1 MDIIRIQLDHSSVLL
16 GLDLREGSQM
26 RVKHIR
32 GPAIEPGLLMASLL
46 VHREFAEEVEAYSE
60 RVRKYPFRLS
70 ADEDGHYLHIQ
81 EQCSEESYVEVLAA
95 QFLLNEMAWDFGSK
109 FYGVWEGYV
118 GDFVELMRHW
128 DYQDVEAALQG
139 FGYQDFIVQEGPV
152 KPRTVS
158 VLDLLEGEPGQDSA
172 KQFVWTGEMPEPVGE
187 VEEDEEGPEDDEEE
201 ADHRCLEYAEYSPY
215 PDDPEDIE
223 DKD

>member
-1 MDIIRIQLDHSSVLL
+1 MDIIRIQLDYSSVLL

-26 RVKHIR
+26 RVKHIS

-46 VHREFAEEVEAYSE
+46 VHREFAEAVVAYSD

-70 ADEDGHYLHIQ
+70 AEEDGHYLHIQ
-81 EQCSEESYVEVLAA
+81 EQCSGESYVEVLVAR
-95 QFLLNEMAWDFGSK
+95 FLLDEIADSSGSK
-109 FYGVWEGYV
+109 FFGVWEGYV

-139 FGYQDFIVQEGPV
+139 FGYQDFTVQEGPA

-158 VLDLLEGEPGQDSA
+158 VLDLLEGEPGDSA
-172 KQFVWTGEMPEPVGE
+172 KKFVWTGEMPE
-187 VEEDEEGPEDDEEE
+187 D
-201 ADHRCLEYAEYSPY
+201 
-215 PDDPEDIE
+215 PDDPEDPE
-223 DKD
+223 DPEEPEEPEDREYL

>member
-16 GLDLREGSQM
+16 GLDLREEGSQM
-26 RVKHIR
+26 RVKHIS
-32 GPAIEPGLLMASLL
+32 GPSIEPGLLMASLL
-46 VHREFAEEVEAYSE
+46 VHREFAQEVVGYSE

-81 EQCSEESYVEVLAA
+81 EQCSGESYVEVLVAR
-95 QFLLNEMAWDFGSK
+95 FLLDEIADSSGSK
-109 FYGVWEGYV
+109 FFGVWEGYV

-139 FGYQDFIVQEGPV
+139 FGYQDFTVQEGPA
-152 KPRTVS
+152 KPRTLS

-172 KQFVWTGEMPEPVGE
+172 KQYVWTGEMPE
-187 VEEDEEGPEDDEEE
+187 D
-201 ADHRCLEYAEYSPY
+201 
-215 PDDPEDIE
+215 PDDPEDPEEPE
-223 DKD
+223 DREYL

>member
-26 RVKHIR
+26 RVKHLA
-32 GPAIEPGLLMASLL
+32 GPAIVPGLLMASLL
-46 VHREFAEEVEAYSE
+46 VHQEFAEEVEAYSE

-70 ADEDGHYLHIQ
+70 ADEDGHYLHVQ
-81 EQCSEESYVEVLAA
+81 EQCSEQSYVEVLAA
-95 QFLLNEMAWDFGSK
+95 RFLLDEVAWDFGSK

-139 FGYQDFIVQEGPV
+139 FGYQDFTVQEGPV

-172 KQFVWTGEMPEPVGE
+172 KQFVWTGEMPE
-187 VEEDEEGPEDDEEE
+187 D
-201 ADHRCLEYAEYSPY
+201 
-215 PDDPEDIE
+215 PDDPEDPE
-223 DKD
+223 DPEEPEEPEDREYL